1 MADKISPQG
10 YVIGLMPTN
19 NNPFWG
25 DDVPTGQGIPAG
37 GNTGEVLTKKSDA
50 DYDVQWAQ
58 GGGGGQGPAGP
69 AGPAGEQG
77 PAGKNAVVHRFNTPD
92 NYNISVSANGFFYTV
107 TVNDIFNGY
116 SVDTSKL
123 IDVTIS
129 FTPKVVI
136 DSHNVEFGKINITLT
151 RYGFNYNTLVIPVI
165 RSYDNALCYF
175 KIGNYSLPTT
185 DDRSLTFSFV
195 LYKWVDGVLQF
206 IPATKVYKTIGLD
219 VVITEEA

>member
-19 NNPFWG
+19 QNPFWG

-37 GNTGEVLTKKSDA
+37 GNTGDVLAKKSDA

-58 GGGGGQGPAGP
+58 GGGGVPGPAG
-69 AGPAGEQG
+69 A
-77 PAGKNAVVHRFNTPD
+77 AGKNAVVHRFNTPD
-92 NYNISVSANGFFYTV
+92 NYIISVSPNGFFYTV

-136 DSHNVEFGKINITLT
+136 DSRNVEFGKINITLT

-165 RSYDNALCYF
+165 RSNDNALCYF
-175 KIGNYSLPTT
+175 KTGNYSLPTT

-195 LYKWVDGVLQF
+195 LYEWVNGVLQF